1 MLGKVYERHP
11 KSLCIYYL
19 YLINI
24 ISICNIYV
32 EKAMYMFG
40 ETKGERD
47 MKINPQPKEFA
58 YATFSQ
64 IPHLKY
70 SGDHKF

>member
-1 MLGKVYERHP
+1 MLGKVYKRHP

-40 ETKGERD
+40 ERKGNMINPLTKGICLCNLTPDTPLE
-47 MKINPQPKEFA
+47 I
-58 YATFSQ
+58 
-64 IPHLKY
+64 
-70 SGDHKF
+70 